1 MIEIKSVGDI
11 KTLEKKAV
19 PKQIVELITDELKA
33 IHAWSDE
40 DKEYS
45 FEEFNTD
52 IFDYGYI
59 VLLEGNE
66 SREDYIYLGLS
77 EGLDGVIP
85 EASHNYYFAGQ
96 KWTKLIVVYNDSY
109 TMSFWLKNCDIFD
122 SYADEQK
129 IVMLWIFPVQRAFFS
144 EVMVNEN
151 RYDS

>member
-1 MIEIKSVGDI
+1 M
-11 KTLEKKAV
+11 
-19 PKQIVELITDELKA
+19 KA
-33 IHAWSDE
+33 IHAWADE

-77 EGLDGVIP
+77 EGLEGVIP
-85 EASHNYYFAGQ
+85 EASHNYYVDGE

-122 SYADEQK
+122 SYADDQK

>member
-11 KTLEKKAV
+11 KALEKKAV
-19 PKQIVELITDELKA
+19 PKQIMDLITDELKA
-33 IHAWSDE
+33 IHAWADG
-40 DKEYS
+40 DKEYP

-85 EASHNYYFAGQ
+85 EASHN
-96 KWTKLIVVYNDSY
+96 
-109 TMSFWLKNCDIFD
+109 
-122 SYADEQK
+122 
-129 IVMLWIFPVQRAFFS
+129 
-144 EVMVNEN
+144 
-151 RYDS
+151 

>member
-1 MIEIKSVGDI
+1 MIEVKSVGDI
-11 KTLEKKAV
+11 KALEKKAV
-19 PKQIVELITDELKA
+19 PKQIMDLITDELKA
-33 IHAWSDE
+33 IHAWADE
-40 DKEYS
+40 DEEYS

-77 EGLDGVIP
+77 EGLEGVIP

-122 SYADEQK
+122 SYADDQK
-129 IVMLWIFPVQRAFFS
+129 NSDAMDIPSTESIF
-144 EVMVNEN
+144 
-151 RYDS
+151 